1 MERLHARYPFLDAS
15 RAAVE
20 AAEIDLSELVS
31 EGGPP
36 VERGHERVERAL
48 MDGTTAAE
56 EPSFWSTRAE
66 LLSYPIARVLVSLL
80 DVPGATEK
88 YAAAEAATA
97 RERFVEDFE
106 ADLELKSA
114 GGDRLTLDHL
124 LADFDM
130 SGRVEAIGDGRFGLD
145 VTAYLELAAEL
156 EEPQWGLARRPLSA
170 GTVPVGRPELYT
182 LLREAVGRRVRE
194 GLPLSVPSEI
204 ESPLSSELASIRRS
218 IADIDPPMSFEAV
231 TPGLFPPCIRAL
243 LSRSRDGEGLGGLA
257 DHSRFSL
264 LSFLLASGLDADGI
278 VELCN
283 AENES
288 DAVRAQVDR
297 LGGEDGPVAAPP
309 SCVVMDEYGDCVN
322 ADETCETIRHPL
334 SYYAVK
340 LRRTPDDRITDWRR
354 QGSGSETS

>member
-20 AAEIDLSELVS
+20 AAGIDLAGLVA
-31 EGGPP
+31 EGGPA
-36 VERGHERVERAL
+36 VERGHERVRRAL
-48 MDGTTAAE
+48 LEGTTAAE
-56 EPSFWSTRAE
+56 EPRAWSTRAE

-114 GGDRLTLDHL
+114 EGGRLTLDRL
-124 LADFDM
+124 LADFELD
-130 SGRVEAIGDGRFGLD
+130 GGVEPTGDGRFELD

-156 EEPQWGLARRPLSA
+156 DDDRWHLARRPLSA

-194 GLPLSVPSEI
+194 GLPLSVP
-204 ESPLSSELASIRRS
+204 ESIGDPLASELASIRRA
-218 IADIDPPMSFEAV
+218 IADLDPPASFETV
-231 TPGLFPPCIRAL
+231 TPGLFPPCMRAL
-243 LSRSRDGEGLGGLA
+243 LSEARDGAGLSGLA

-264 LSFLLASGLDADGI
+264 VSFLLAAGLDADGVI
-278 VELCN
+278 ELCGVPEAS
-283 AENES
+283 AES
-288 DAVRAQVDR
+288 VRAQVER
-297 LGGEDGPVAAPP
+297 LRDDDGAVAVPP
-309 SCVVMDEYGDCVN
+309 SCAVMDEYGDCV
-322 ADETCETIRHPL
+322 DRDDICETVRHPL
-334 SYYAVK
+334 SYYGK
-340 LRRTPDDRITDWRR
+340 RLQRTPEDRVTDWRR
-354 QGSGSETS
+354 DGSEAS

>member
-20 AAEIDLSELVS
+20 AAGIDLAELVAA
-31 EGGPP
+31 GGPA

-56 EPSFWSTRAE
+56 EPRLWSVRAE

-80 DVPGATEK
+80 DVPGAIEK

-114 GGDRLTLDHL
+114 GGERLTLDRL
-124 LADFDM
+124 LADFDL

-145 VTAYLELAAEL
+145 VTAYLELAAAL
-156 EEPQWGLARRPLSA
+156 EEPQWRLARRPLSD
-170 GTVPVGRPELYT
+170 GTVPVGRPALYT
-182 LLREAVGRRVRE
+182 LLREAVGRRVRD
-194 GLPLSVPSEI
+194 GLPLPVPAEI
-204 ESPLSSELASIRRS
+204 EEPLSAELASLRRS
-218 IADIDPPMSFEAV
+218 IADIDPPMSFETV
-231 TPGLFPPCIRAL
+231 TPGLFPPCMRAL
-243 LSRSRDGEGLGGLA
+243 LSRARDDGGLGRLT

-264 LSFLLASGLDADGI
+264 VSFLLATGLDAEGVI
-278 VELCN
+278 ALCDVP
-283 AENES
+283 ES
-288 DAVRAQVDR
+288 DRGSVRAQIDR
-297 LGGEDGPVAAPP
+297 LADEDGPVAAPP

-322 ADETCETIRHPL
+322 ADDTCETIRHPL
-334 SYYAVK
+334 SYYETE
-340 LRRTPDDRITDWRR
+340 LRQTPDDRVTDWRR
-354 QGSGSETS
+354 QSETR